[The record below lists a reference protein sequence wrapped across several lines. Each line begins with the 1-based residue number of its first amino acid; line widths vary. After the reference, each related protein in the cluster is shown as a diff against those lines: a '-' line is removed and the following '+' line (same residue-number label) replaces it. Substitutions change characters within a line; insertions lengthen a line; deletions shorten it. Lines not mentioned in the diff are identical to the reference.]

1 MKLVRKCIVNETT
14 PVLNVP
20 PMNLIIKH
28 KIEGTASEI
37 KLIKNV
43 TVINQIT
50 SCLGALMNVQ

>member
-50 SCLGALMNVQ
+50 SCLGV

>member
-1 MKLVRKCIVNETT
+1 MKLVRKYIVNETT

-20 PMNLIIKH
+20 SMNLIIKH

-43 TVINQIT
+43 TVINQMT